1 MPSLLIKRISM
12 KRFILIFFAIITIGV
27 STSTAGEIARATRT
41 LPTTTTSWS
50 VVAVEQNQAPLLAPF
65 ILTWSVSSSLAY
77 DYFTFRNIGGV
88 TANNFFVT
96 ISQQRVSGNAP
107 AGEIFFERC
116 VGGVWNTTND
126 SCSGTVVLSGK
137 ASDTSMTFSG
147 VSIAPNVEIAMRA
160 RTAISNRNQF
170 QTTLSVQISRND
182 IRAKQVVHS

>member
-1 MPSLLIKRISM
+1 MPSLLIKRIPM
-12 KRFILIFFAIITIGV
+12 KRFILIFFAIVTLGV
-27 STSTAGEIARATRT
+27 SSSSAGEFARITRT
-41 LPTTTTSWS
+41 VPTTTTSWA
-50 VVAVEQNQAPLLAPF
+50 VVAVEQNQAPTLTPF
-65 ILTWSVSSSLAY
+65 LLTWKVSGGAAY
-77 DYFTFRNIGGV
+77 DYFTFRNIGGI

-126 SCSGTVVLSGK
+126 SCSGTVVLAGK

-147 VSIAPNVEIAMRA
+147 VSLAPNAEIAMRA
-160 RTAISNRNQF
+160 RTGINNRNQF

-182 IRAKQVVHS
+182 VRAKQVVHS